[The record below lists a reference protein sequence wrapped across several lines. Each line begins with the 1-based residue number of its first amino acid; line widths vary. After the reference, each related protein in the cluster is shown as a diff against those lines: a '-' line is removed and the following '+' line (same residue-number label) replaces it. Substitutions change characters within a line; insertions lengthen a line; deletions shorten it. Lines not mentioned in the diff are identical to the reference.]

1 MPKRKN
7 DDAPYWVTLR
17 KCETDMINYALEQAG
32 SIRKAAKSLG
42 VSESFLITRVKTL
55 GCKRPELPGQSKED
69 WKNRA
74 KAAEAKTRQKEQV
87 ATAKKKKAAAKKKKA
102 AAKKKSATKRANS
115 KKKPAKPATPDNVVP
130 LNPNNGN
137 GAA

>member
-7 DDAPYWVTLR
+7 DDAPYWRTLR

-42 VSESFLITRVKTL
+42 VSESFLIVRVKTL
-55 GCKRPELPGQSKED
+55 GCRRPQPTTPQTKED

-74 KAAEAKTRQKEQV
+74 KAAEAQNRQQKQEG
-87 ATAKKKKAAAKKKKA
+87 AAKKRATTAKKPKKAAGK
-102 AAKKKSATKRANS
+102 ANS
-115 KKKPAKPATPDNVVP
+115 KGKPADPAPNNVVP
-130 LNPNNGN
+130 LKPNGN